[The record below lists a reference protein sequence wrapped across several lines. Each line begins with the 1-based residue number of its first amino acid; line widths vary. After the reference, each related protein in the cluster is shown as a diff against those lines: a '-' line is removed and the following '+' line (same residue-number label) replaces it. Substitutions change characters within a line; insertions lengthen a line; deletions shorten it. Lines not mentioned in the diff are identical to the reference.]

1 MREEI
6 KEIIKQVLQIEQVKD
21 NISRE
26 NCEKWDSLNHL
37 NLIVAL
43 EIKYDESFEPD
54 EIVEMRSLEDIVQML
69 TAKKG

>member
-69 TAKKG
+69 TAKNH

>member
-6 KEIIKQVLQIEQVKD
+6 KEIIKQVLQIEHVKD
-21 NISRE
+21 NISRD